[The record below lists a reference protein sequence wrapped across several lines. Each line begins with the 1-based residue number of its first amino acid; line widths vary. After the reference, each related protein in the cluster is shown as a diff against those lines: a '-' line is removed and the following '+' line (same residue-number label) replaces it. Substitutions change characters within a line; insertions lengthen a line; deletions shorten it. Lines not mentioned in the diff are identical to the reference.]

1 MSSSSIDI
9 IAAAYIFCS
18 SSSSQL
24 ARERERVVKLCTQ
37 FNAPAL
43 PVVLATR

>member
-1 MSSSSIDI
+1 MIQVHRMSSSSIDI

-24 ARERERVVKLCTQ
+24 ARERE
-37 FNAPAL
+37 
-43 PVVLATR
+43 